1 MRGGVVMKTLFV
13 FTLVMIATGLVY
25 VSLLGFLHQ

>member
-1 MRGGVVMKTLFV
+1 MRTLFV

-25 VSLLGFLHQ
+25 FTVIGLLQQ